1 MNKNELIDIICTLTD
16 YDKSEC
22 EKIFDATFIV
32 IAKFLEK
39 NESVN
44 IKNFGTFKVSNRKA
58 RVGVNPSNGEKIK
71 IKAHK
76 TISFKVSNNL
86 KEKFN

>member
-1 MNKNELIDIICTLTD
+1 MNKNEIIDVIVTLTECD
-16 YDKSEC
+16 RKDC
-22 EKIFDATFIV
+22 EKVFEAAFIV
-32 IAKFLEK
+32 IAKFLER
-39 NESVN
+39 NESIN
-44 IKNFGTFKVSNRKA
+44 IKNFGTFKISNRKA
-58 RVGVNPSNGEKIK
+58 YTGVKPSTGEKIK